1 VATGF
6 QARAGLRAGGIG
18 EGGPLALPAR
28 RVAEIGYG
36 GFMRGKRVV
45 IAGAGN
51 RAAVFFARLV
61 PHALLLP
68 VIERRMRSASNPPQ
82 KAL

>member
-1 VATGF
+1 
-6 QARAGLRAGGIG
+6 
-18 EGGPLALPAR
+18 
-28 RVAEIGYG
+28 
-36 GFMRGKRVV
+36 MRGKRVV